1 MQLNKAI
8 RSAFIGIGAGL
19 LASGA
24 SHAQFA
30 VIDAASVAQLAE
42 QSGRLAQ
49 ELATARAQ
57 LLQLQTQ
64 YQSMTGSRGMQN
76 LLAGS
81 VRNYLPGSSEQLS
94 AVQAGEGGMY
104 GSLARAYAGNLQ
116 NNAVLTSAELNALPA
131 DARAEVQAQRAA
143 VAMRQTLAQQALA
156 TTSARFGALQQ
167 LINALPSAT
176 DTKGVLDLQARIG
189 AEQGMLLNEQNKLQT
204 LFQMSVSQDQLLSQ
218 REQEQILAAQGQ
230 FIGRFE
236 PTPR

>member
-1 MQLNKAI
+1 
-8 RSAFIGIGAGL
+8 
-19 LASGA
+19 
-24 SHAQFA
+24 
-30 VIDAASVAQLAE
+30 
-42 QSGRLAQ
+42 
-49 ELATARAQ
+49 
-57 LLQLQTQ
+57 
-64 YQSMTGSRGMQN
+64 
-76 LLAGS
+76 
-81 VRNYLPGSSEQLS
+81 
-94 AVQAGEGGMY
+94 MY